1 MRANK
6 SLALFV
12 ASAAIGCAWY
22 TPLWAQQS
30 RPSQVD
36 SFRIGSDGN
45 ALCQAQSKSGDA
57 AVVGMFDR
65 SWTVVCRDA
74 SQPVG
79 QLFALR
85 GDTGAA
91 DARILQSP
99 EVKLSCGDWLPA
111 NVTGLADVV
120 VAKCGANRSV
130 YRYRSGKI
138 SYYAQGLNAYDAA
151 VRLGLR
157 TVVADRLIAEKI
169 EVATTGSGDASTF
182 ARAQAETL
190 DMPTALAEG
199 YRRNN
204 SGNFVEA
211 AQFFDTLQ
219 RQVFDTLQQQT
230 QASSAGRQNET
241 ETQRMQRLHE
251 YAVNRALQLSNLGEF
266 EQADGL
272 FAQADRIP
280 LTDRVQLRLRRNFKA
295 MHFLNQ
301 RRLGEAIAVL
311 DAQVLQLQNNLVADQ
326 TNFEISEQVAAEING
341 GDPNLA
347 NLGVKQ
353 ETSLTPNERA
363 AIIDAQALQLKGTI
377 QRLQGKPGE
386 ALANMRNAL
395 TDAVKIRNGRVV
407 SIARLRAQIITEMAL
422 AEEDAGNFG
431 RARALFDDA
440 LLLLSTTYPETNAL
454 NNVRAR
460 LAAFLARRGNDAE
473 ALSMYRQVIA
483 TATENGIGTT
493 GLTNQL
499 KPYFDLLS
507 SGIAKNPALVDDL
520 FLASQ
525 TLIRPGAADSME
537 VLSRELLADSSEA
550 AGLFRQSVTLS
561 RDIERGRIELA
572 RLVQLTQQ
580 DGSALPLLTA
590 QQTKLKTLT
599 EQQTLTQASL
609 ATYPQFRAVSK
620 QTMSLSELRAIL
632 KPGEAYM
639 KLAVSGDGVY
649 AVFADTKGATGY
661 RLPVTAAEMSRK
673 VSDLRAT
680 ISTLQNGT
688 PTTFAFNVT
697 LGRELFLDLFAPVA
711 DRLKET
717 NHLIFEPDGAM
728 LQLPVNLL
736 IAEQSG
742 VNSYLARS
750 QQSGADEFDFRGI
763 TWLGRSTAVSTS
775 ISARSF
781 RDARVAPASNASRQY
796 LGFGNNAPAFAQLVK
811 APPSNGSTFDS
822 INCDWPLA
830 QWNRPIADSELLA
843 AANVVGSEKSR
854 VITGRA
860 FTDNAVKALPDL
872 ADYRIL
878 HFATHGFVTAPQL
891 GCPARPSLLTSIG
904 SADSDG
910 LLSFSEIFDLKID
923 ADVVILSACDTA
935 GQASAFATE
944 EAGLRNGGGTAL
956 DGLVRA
962 FIGAGGRSVI
972 ASHWPAPDEFQATE
986 RLISGLFLTKEAS
999 VAEAM
1004 RQTQTVLMDDAN
1016 TSHPFYWSGFAVVG
1030 DGARKFLGNI

>member
-1 MRANK
+1 MRTSK
-6 SLALFV
+6 VFVLSV
-12 ASAAIGCAWY
+12 ASVAIGCIWS
-22 TPLWAQQS
+22 TPSMAQHA
-30 RPSQVD
+30 RPSQMD
-36 SFRIGSDGN
+36 SFRVGSDGN

-57 AVVGMFDR
+57 AVIGMFDR
-65 SWTVVCRDA
+65 AWTLVCRDA
-74 SQPVG
+74 SQPIG

-85 GDTGAA
+85 GDTGTV

-99 EVKLSCGDWLPA
+99 DLKLSCGDWLPA
-111 NVTGLADVV
+111 NLPGLAGAV
-120 VAKCGANRSV
+120 VAKCGTSRSV
-130 YRYRSGKI
+130 YRYSSGKNT
-138 SYYAQGLNAYDAA
+138 YYAQGLNAYDAA

-169 EVATTGSGDASTF
+169 EVATTGSGDALTF
-182 ARAQAETL
+182 ARTQAETL
-190 DMPTALAEG
+190 DLPTALAEG

-219 RQVFDTLQQQT
+219 QQVQ
-230 QASSAGRQNET
+230 GNIGNRQNET
-241 ETQRMQRLHE
+241 ETQRVQKLHE

-301 RRLGEAIAVL
+301 RRLGEAVAVL
-311 DAQVLQLQNNLVADQ
+311 DAPVLQLQNNVLAHK
-326 TNFEISEQVAAEING
+326 TNFEISDQIAAEVNG

-377 QRLQGKPGE
+377 QRLQGKPDD

-395 TDAVKIRNGRVV
+395 SDAVKIRNGRVV
-407 SIARLRAQIITEMAL
+407 SITRLRAQIMTEMAL

-431 RARALFDDA
+431 PARTLFDDA
-440 LLLLSTTYPETNAL
+440 LLLLSTTYPETNAV

-460 LAAFLARRGNDAE
+460 LAAFLSRRGNEAE
-473 ALSMYRQVIA
+473 ALGIYRQVIA

-499 KPYFDLLS
+499 KPYFDLLTN
-507 SGIAKNPALVDDL
+507 GIAKNPALVDDL

-537 VLSRELLADSSEA
+537 VLSRELLADNSEA

-572 RLVQLTQQ
+572 RLVQLSQQ
-580 DGSALPLLTA
+580 DSSALPLLVA
-590 QQTKLKTLT
+590 QQAELNTLT
-599 EQQTLTQASL
+599 EQQTNTQASL
-609 ATYPQFRAVSK
+609 STYPQFRAVSK
-620 QTMSLSELRAIL
+620 QTISLGELLAIL

-649 AVFADTKGATGY
+649 AVFADMKGTTGY
-661 RLPVTAAEMSRK
+661 RLPITATEMSRK

-688 PTTFAFNVT
+688 PTTFAFNVA
-697 LGRELFLDLFAPVA
+697 LGRELFLDLFGPVA

-717 NHLIFEPDGAM
+717 SHLIFEPDGAM

-742 VNSYLARS
+742 VDAYLA
-750 QQSGADEFDFRGI
+750 QSKQPGADAFDFRGFA
-763 TWLGRSTAVSTS
+763 WFGRTTAVSTS

-781 RDARVAPASNASRQY
+781 RDARVAPPSNASRQY

-811 APPSNGSTFDS
+811 APTGTGSTFDS
-822 INCDWPLA
+822 IDCDWPLA
-830 QWNRPIADSELLA
+830 QWNRPIADTELLA
-843 AANVVGSEKSR
+843 AANVIGSDKAR

-860 FTDNAVKALPDL
+860 FTDSAVKKLTDL

-878 HFATHGFVTAPQL
+878 HFATHGFVTAPQV
-891 GCPARPSLLTSIG
+891 GCPTRPSLLTSIG
-904 SADSDG
+904 AADSDG
-910 LLSFSEIFDLKID
+910 LLTFAEIFDLKID

-935 GQASAFATE
+935 GQAGAVATG
-944 EAGLRNGGGTAL
+944 EAGLRGGGGTAL

-972 ASHWPAPDEFQATE
+972 ASHWPAPDEFDATG
-986 RLISGLFLTKEAS
+986 RLISGLFLSSNVS

-1004 RQTQTVLMDDAN
+1004 RQTQNKLMDDAD

-1030 DGARKFLGNI
+1030 DGARKFLGGT

>member
-6 SLALFV
+6 IFALSV
-12 ASAAIGCAWY
+12 VSAAIGCTWC

-30 RPSQVD
+30 RPSQMD

-45 ALCQAQSKSGDA
+45 ALCQAQSKSGDVA
-57 AVVGMFDR
+57 AIGMFDR
-65 SWTVVCRDA
+65 AWTVVCRDA

-99 EVKLSCGDWLPA
+99 EIKLSCGDWLPA
-111 NVTGLADVV
+111 NVPGLAGAV
-120 VAKCGANRSV
+120 VAKCGASRSV
-130 YRYRSGKI
+130 YRYSAGKI
-138 SYYAQGLNAYDAA
+138 TYYAQGLNAYDTA

-169 EVATTGSGDASTF
+169 EVATTGSGDALTF
-182 ARAQAETL
+182 ARTQAETL
-190 DMPTALAEG
+190 DLPTALAEG

-219 RQVFDTLQQQT
+219 QQA

-266 EQADGL
+266 EQADSL
-272 FAQADRIP
+272 FAQAERIP

-301 RRLGEAIAVL
+301 RRLGEAVAVL
-311 DAQVLQLQNNLVADQ
+311 DAPILQFQNDLAADR
-326 TNFEISEQVAAEING
+326 TNFEISEQVAAEVNG

-377 QRLQGKPGE
+377 LRLQGKPEE

-395 TDAVKIRNGRVV
+395 ADAVKIRNGRVV
-407 SIARLRAQIITEMAL
+407 SITRLRAQIMTEMAL
-422 AEEDAGNFG
+422 AEEDAGNFAP
-431 RARALFDDA
+431 ARALFDDA
-440 LLLLSTTYPETNAL
+440 LLLLATTYPETNAV

-460 LAAFLARRGNDAE
+460 LASFLARRGNEAE
-473 ALSMYRQVIA
+473 ALGMYRQVIA

-590 QQTKLKTLT
+590 QQAELKTLT
-599 EQQTLTQASL
+599 EQQTTTQASL
-609 ATYPQFRAVSK
+609 AAYPQFRAVSK
-620 QTMSLSELRAIL
+620 QTMSLSELRTIL
-632 KPGEAYM
+632 KPGEAYV

-661 RLPVTAAEMSRK
+661 RLPITATEMSRK

-680 ISTLQNGT
+680 ISTWQNGT
-688 PTTFAFNVT
+688 PTTFAFNVA
-697 LGRELFLDLFAPVA
+697 LGRELFVDLFAPVA

-717 NHLIFEPDGAM
+717 SHLIFEPDGAM

-736 IAEQSG
+736 ITEQSG
-742 VNSYLARS
+742 VDTYLARS
-750 QQSGADEFDFRGI
+750 QQPGGDEFDFRGI
-763 TWLGRSTAVSTS
+763 AWFGRSTAVSTS

-781 RDARVAPASNASRQY
+781 RDARMAPASNASRQY

-811 APPSNGSTFDS
+811 APASTGSTFDS
-822 INCDWPLA
+822 IDCGWPLA
-830 QWNRPIADSELLA
+830 QWNRPISDTELLA
-843 AANVVGSEKSR
+843 AANVIGSDKST

-860 FTDNAVKALPDL
+860 FTDSAVKSLTNL

-878 HFATHGFVTAPQL
+878 HFATHGFVTAPQV

-944 EAGLRNGGGTAL
+944 EAGLRSGGGSAL

-1030 DGARKFLGNI
+1030 DGARKFLGSI